1 MFAAQNTRLKTKI
14 ACCSEPI
21 VAKHVVH
28 CVRGQSASATFVHR
42 WACTKCAAYFA
53 HYLTTHPILLALT
66 CSYLTSKHQR
76 ASLNNVT
83 SFPFLTTHAES
94 EYARSNTS
102 RGIACHTPGT
112 CVCHTTSYCDSRYAH
127 GISHASDENA
137 GLVLTFVYH
146 TGGML
151 LRSPG
156 SAPACDHSVDNA
168 RGMGNGCASFSY

>member
-1 MFAAQNTRLKTKI
+1 MLFT
-14 ACCSEPI
+14 
-21 VAKHVVH
+21 V
-28 CVRGQSASATFVHR
+28 CVDKSASATFVHR

-66 CSYLTSKHQR
+66 CSYLTSKQQR
-76 ASLNNVT
+76 AFLNNVT
-83 SFPFLTTHAES
+83 SFPFLTNHVES
-94 EYARSNTS
+94 GYARSTPS
-102 RGIACHTPGT
+102 REGTCHTHGT
-112 CVCHTTSYCDSRYAH
+112 CVCDTTSYCESRYEH

-146 TGGML
+146 KGGML

-168 RGMGNGCASFSY
+168 RGMGNGCASFAY